1 VEARRADAGEVG
13 VMSPLPAAEAPAT
26 DAHRPAAKAGTA
38 SRRSPFLLLHLLPW
52 LIAGGAYL
60 AAPDY
65 LSLGTNVLIM
75 VLFARSL
82 EIALGYAGIIS
93 LGHAAFYGVGAYAA
107 GICAVHFTNEPLTG
121 LVFATVAAG
130 MLGLVTGA
138 LILHTQGM
146 TLMMLTLAV
155 AALIAEAANQA
166 HGLTGGDDGLSLPR
180 LKPLLGLFRFD
191 LWGHTAYL
199 YAAAVLLVW
208 FLVSWRIVR
217 SPFGRSLNGI
227 RQSPARMR
235 AIGTPVWRRLVA
247 AYGLSAAMAGTAG
260 ALSAQAT
267 GSVGIA
273 SLGLLSS
280 GTVLMVLVL
289 GGMRRTYGAFLG
301 AAVYV
306 VVQDLAAEM
315 DPFRWMFV
323 IGGLLMASVLFF
335 ENGLMSIGDLLARL
349 RSRTGRQAQ

>member
-1 VEARRADAGEVG
+1 MTASAVHSAPRA
-13 VMSPLPAAEAPAT
+13 
-26 DAHRPAAKAGTA
+26 RPAAAAPMLTPG
-38 SRRSPFLLLHLLPW
+38 RVVLHAIPW
-52 LIAGGAYL
+52 LLVIAAYVAL
-60 AAPDY
+60 PDY
-65 LSLGTNVLIM
+65 LTLGTNVLIM
-75 VLFARSL
+75 ILFALSL
-82 EIALGYAGIIS
+82 EIALGYAGIVS

-107 GICAVHFTNEPLTG
+107 GICAIHFTNEPLLG
-121 LVFATVAAG
+121 LLFATAVAAVF
-130 MLGLVTGA
+130 GLVTGA

-166 HGLTGGDDGLSLPR
+166 HALTGGDDGLQLPA
-180 LKPLLGLFRFD
+180 LKPLLGLFKFD

-199 YAAAVLLVW
+199 YAGAVLLVW
-208 FLVSWRIVR
+208 FLLSWRIVR
-217 SPFGRSLNGI
+217 SPFGRSVNGI
-227 RQSPARMR
+227 RQNPRRMR
-235 AIGTPVWRRLVA
+235 AIGAPVWRRLVA

-273 SLGLLSS
+273 SLSLLTS

-289 GGMRRTYGAFLG
+289 GGMRRLYGAFVG
-301 AAVYV
+301 AVVYV
-306 VVQDLAAEM
+306 VVQDLAAEL

-335 ENGLMSIGDLLARL
+335 ENGLMSIVDIVGRART
-349 RSRTGRQAQ
+349 SRKSPPACGPDRGPAPKVTP